1 MDVDTFFNQIRQY
14 LIDLINKK
22 LAQLG
27 SARVQMTRWIRYVQ
41 EQMNVEID
49 IVDRA
54 FNNRMTEVH

>member
-14 LIDLINKK
+14 IIDLINKK